1 VAKWAKNMITECPKL
16 EQHAQIENRIL
27 KLGTGFSCGFS
38 FFAINY
44 LRVFVKKFDG
54 YILLIIKM

>member
-1 VAKWAKNMITECPKL
+1 MITECPKL